1 MHKQNKLVR
10 QRACTI
16 RYVLALISPVR
27 AGTVGAHRH
36 FGALPSFF
44 EISALP
50 DTNYEL
56 PTTDTEL
63 AIYQSTTDLD
73 NTFFA
78 AFFLLLF

>member
-1 MHKQNKLVR
+1 VHKQNKLVR

-16 RYVLALISPVR
+16 S
-27 AGTVGAHRH
+27 
-36 FGALPSFF
+36 SF

-78 AFFLLLF
+78 AFFLLPF